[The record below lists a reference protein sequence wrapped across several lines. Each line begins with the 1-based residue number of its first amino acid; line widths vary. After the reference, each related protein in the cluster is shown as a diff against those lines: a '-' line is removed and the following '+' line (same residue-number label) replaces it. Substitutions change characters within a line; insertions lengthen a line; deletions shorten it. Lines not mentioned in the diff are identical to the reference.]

1 MIIEGRNTML
11 PYQRNTVREN
21 YDESAP
27 GVGEN
32 SIND

>member
-21 YDESAP
+21 YEEP
-27 GVGEN
+27 GVGQN
-32 SIND
+32 SVND